1 MGGWISDDCHINS
14 DTLLSGRTGN
24 YWLKSEGD
32 FFGSVGFVDEE
43 GEAVIFSTEDRTT
56 GARPALPF
64 SSINEIPTNG
74 ENGEIK
80 KDKDE
85 VEYVEYGYYPQMA
98 ATNQDELEMAYQA
111 KKLTKSG
118 FSYTTDKAQEHEEYI
133 DEKTGKRYVRVIGNS
148 CRLYPELSNEKK
160 YEKGDP
166 VWVEVEPIKWL
177 VDRDAKIMLTD
188 KIIFAG
194 VQFAEKGTKY
204 HTEDF
209 EKTPIKKFMDEHL
222 SKEELFKV
230 LCEKMI
236 EHGYD
241 NQKLNKVYNFCQSI
255 YGDRKRYSGDDYVTH
270 LLNVSLLLVQME
282 AEEIV
287 IYAGMF
293 CDVFR
298 KTNVA
303 IDELKENLPDSVV
316 QILIRL
322 KDYDIEK
329 VGLEDEQCAVIK
341 IAERL
346 HNMRTIEYMEE
357 REKQKRAK
365 ETIAIFMPIVK
376 KLQDDKLI
384 SELNEISINCLK

>member
-1 MGGWISDDCHINS
+1 MDRKTVTTESLNYIENNIKNKITIDEIA
-14 DTLLSGRTGN
+14 GN
-24 YWLKSEGD
+24 AGYTKFYFSRLFKQEMKV
-32 FFGSVGFVDEE
+32 SVM
-43 GEAVIFSTEDRTT
+43 
-56 GARPALPF
+56 
-64 SSINEIPTNG
+64 
-74 ENGEIK
+74 
-80 KDKDE
+80 
-85 VEYVEYGYYPQMA
+85 EYVRERKLIYATREILNGNKILDVAIEYGC
-98 ATNQDELEMAYQA
+98 ESH
-111 KKLTKSG
+111 SG
-118 FSYTTDKAQEHEEYI
+118 FIKAFKSYY
-133 DEKTGKRYVRVIGNS
+133 GFS
-148 CRLYPELSNEKK
+148 PSLLYAMKLEIIHF
-160 YEKGDP
+160 G
-166 VWVEVEPIKWL
+166 
-177 VDRDAKIMLTD
+177 DRDMSNCNFYKI
-188 KIIFAG
+188 
-194 VQFAEKGTKY
+194 
-204 HTEDF
+204 
-209 EKTPIKKFMDEHL
+209 MDEHL

-255 YGDRKRYSGDDYVTH
+255 
-270 LLNVSLLLVQME
+270 LNVSLLLVQME
-282 AEEIV
+282 AEESV
-287 IYAGMF
+287 IYAGML

>member
-1 MGGWISDDCHINS
+1 MDRKTVITES
-14 DTLLSGRTGN
+14 LN
-24 YWLKSEGD
+24 Y
-32 FFGSVGFVDEE
+32 
-43 GEAVIFSTEDRTT
+43 I
-56 GARPALPF
+56 
-64 SSINEIPTNG
+64 
-74 ENGEIK
+74 ENNIK
-80 KDKDE
+80 NKI
-85 VEYVEYGYYPQMA
+85 
-98 ATNQDELEMAYQA
+98 T
-111 KKLTKSG
+111 
-118 FSYTTDKAQEHEEYI
+118 I
-133 DEKTGKRYVRVIGNS
+133 DEIAGNAGYTKL
-148 CRLYPELSNEKK
+148 LYAMKLEIIHF
-160 YEKGDP
+160 G
-166 VWVEVEPIKWL
+166 
-177 VDRDAKIMLTD
+177 DRDMSNCNFYKI
-188 KIIFAG
+188 
-194 VQFAEKGTKY
+194 
-204 HTEDF
+204 
-209 EKTPIKKFMDEHL
+209 MDEHL

-282 AEEIV
+282 AEESV

-316 QILIRL
+316 KILIRL

>member
-1 MGGWISDDCHINS
+1 MSQVQLANISGISVKTIQNYEQDRNGMAP
-14 DTLLSGRTGN
+14 TLPNLMM
-24 YWLKSEGD
+24 LAD
-32 FFGSVGFVDEE
+32 
-43 GEAVIFSTEDRTT
+43 IFSVT
-56 GARPALPF
+56 PSYL
-64 SSINEIPTNG
+64 
-74 ENGEIK
+74 
-80 KDKDE
+80 
-85 VEYVEYGYYPQMA
+85 YYG
-98 ATNQDELEMAYQA
+98 
-111 KKLTKSG
+111 G
-118 FSYTTDKAQEHEEYI
+118 
-133 DEKTGKRYVRVIGNS
+133 
-148 CRLYPELSNEKK
+148 
-160 YEKGDP
+160 
-166 VWVEVEPIKWL
+166 
-177 VDRDAKIMLTD
+177 
-188 KIIFAG
+188 
-194 VQFAEKGTKY
+194 
-204 HTEDF
+204 
-209 EKTPIKKFMDEHL
+209 
-222 SKEELFKV
+222 
-230 LCEKMI
+230 
-236 EHGYD
+236 
-241 NQKLNKVYNFCQSI
+241 
-255 YGDRKRYSGDDYVTH
+255 RKRYSGDDYVTH

-282 AEEIV
+282 AEESV

-357 REKQKRAK
+357 RERQKRAK

>member
-1 MGGWISDDCHINS
+1 MNV
-14 DTLLSGRTGN
+14 
-24 YWLKSEGD
+24 
-32 FFGSVGFVDEE
+32 SVM
-43 GEAVIFSTEDRTT
+43 
-56 GARPALPF
+56 
-64 SSINEIPTNG
+64 
-74 ENGEIK
+74 
-80 KDKDE
+80 
-85 VEYVEYGYYPQMA
+85 EYVRERKMIYSTREILNGKKILDVAIEYGW
-98 ATNQDELEMAYQA
+98 ESH
-111 KKLTKSG
+111 SG
-118 FSYTTDKAQEHEEYI
+118 FIKAFKSYY
-133 DEKTGKRYVRVIGNS
+133 GFS
-148 CRLYPELSNEKK
+148 PSLLYAMKLEIMHFGG
-160 YEKGDP
+160 GDMNNCNFY
-166 VWVEVEPIKWL
+166 
-177 VDRDAKIMLTD
+177 KI
-188 KIIFAG
+188 
-194 VQFAEKGTKY
+194 
-204 HTEDF
+204 
-209 EKTPIKKFMDEHL
+209 MDEHL

-230 LCEKMI
+230 LHEKII

-241 NQKLNKVYNFCQSI
+241 NQKLNNIYNFCQSI
-255 YGDRKRYSGDDYVTH
+255 YGGGKRYSGDDYVTH

-282 AEEIV
+282 AEESV

-298 KTNVA
+298 KTNIA

-329 VGLEDEQCAVIK
+329 VGLEDEQCAVLK

-357 REKQKRAK
+357 RERQKRAK

>member
-1 MGGWISDDCHINS
+1 MDRKTVITESLNYIENNIKNKITIDEIA
-14 DTLLSGRTGN
+14 GN
-24 YWLKSEGD
+24 AGYTKFYFSRLFKQEMKV
-32 FFGSVGFVDEE
+32 SVM
-43 GEAVIFSTEDRTT
+43 
-56 GARPALPF
+56 
-64 SSINEIPTNG
+64 
-74 ENGEIK
+74 
-80 KDKDE
+80 
-85 VEYVEYGYYPQMA
+85 EYVRERKMIYATREILNGNKILDVAIEYGW
-98 ATNQDELEMAYQA
+98 ESH
-111 KKLTKSG
+111 SG
-118 FSYTTDKAQEHEEYI
+118 FIKAFKSYY
-133 DEKTGKRYVRVIGNS
+133 GFS
-148 CRLYPELSNEKK
+148 PSLLYAMKLEIIHFGGRDMSNCNF
-160 YEKGDP
+160 Y
-166 VWVEVEPIKWL
+166 
-177 VDRDAKIMLTD
+177 KI
-188 KIIFAG
+188 
-194 VQFAEKGTKY
+194 
-204 HTEDF
+204 
-209 EKTPIKKFMDEHL
+209 MDEHL

-241 NQKLNKVYNFCQSI
+241 NQKSNKVYNFCQSI

-282 AEEIV
+282 AEESV

-316 QILIRL
+316 EILIRL

-329 VGLEDEQCAVIK
+329 VGLEDEQCAVLK

-357 REKQKRAK
+357 CERQKRAK
-365 ETIAIFMPIVK
+365 ETIAIFMPVVK

>member
-1 MGGWISDDCHINS
+1 MWWSKIHHIKATREILN
-14 DTLLSGRTGN
+14 GN
-24 YWLKSEGD
+24 KILD
-32 FFGSVGFVDEE
+32 V
-43 GEAVIFSTEDRTT
+43 AI
-56 GARPALPF
+56 
-64 SSINEIPTNG
+64 
-74 ENGEIK
+74 
-80 KDKDE
+80 
-85 VEYVEYGYYPQMA
+85 EYGW
-98 ATNQDELEMAYQA
+98 ESH
-111 KKLTKSG
+111 SG
-118 FSYTTDKAQEHEEYI
+118 FIKAFKSYY
-133 DEKTGKRYVRVIGNS
+133 GFS
-148 CRLYPELSNEKK
+148 PSLLYAMKLEIIHFGGGDMSNCNF
-160 YEKGDP
+160 Y
-166 VWVEVEPIKWL
+166 
-177 VDRDAKIMLTD
+177 KI
-188 KIIFAG
+188 
-194 VQFAEKGTKY
+194 
-204 HTEDF
+204 
-209 EKTPIKKFMDEHL
+209 MDEHL

-282 AEEIV
+282 AEESV

-316 QILIRL
+316 KILIRL